1 MKEGP
6 ARSRPLSF
14 WGRAAAHI
22 GLAALYSTGIAEA
35 AETGQNDT
43 SVFQWTGICGNR
55 LEFYFDLKTLMLELV
70 CGLALTRTECWSG
83 PSDAR
88 HDAVTCANYLAMSP
102 NQAREFFAWMSGWFN
117 QRFGHITVGS
127 DDLLEK

>member
-22 GLAALYSTGIAEA
+22 GLAALTGIAEA
-35 AETGQNDT
+35 AETGQNDA
-43 SVFQWTGICGNR
+43 SVFQWTGKSPRSIGVLFR
-55 LEFYFDLKTLMLELV
+55 SEDAELELV
-70 CGLALTRTECWSG
+70 YGLALTRTECWSG

-88 HDAVTCANYLAMSP
+88 RDAGNL
-102 NQAREFFAWMSGWFN
+102 RELSRNVAKP
-117 QRFGHITVGS
+117 GS
-127 DDLLEK
+127 